1 MGKAADITEQCPI
14 STAVKVLNGKWKL
27 SILWYISRRT
37 VRFNELQ
44 RKLPN
49 ITQRT
54 LTIQLREL
62 ERDGI
67 IKRKAYA
74 EVPPRVEYSLT
85 TFGESVKPILF
96 AMCRWGKN
104 YKKVFKDNETKKPAR
119 KYRLKISSDNP

>member
-1 MGKAADITEQCPI
+1 MGKAPDITEQCPI
-14 STAVKVLNGKWKL
+14 STSVKILNGKWKL

-37 VRFNELQ
+37 IRFNELQ
-44 RKLPN
+44 RKLSN

-54 LTIQLREL
+54 LTMQLREL
-62 ERDGI
+62 ERDGL

-85 TFGESVKPILF
+85 ELGETVKPILI

-104 YKKVFKDNETKKPAR
+104 YKKVFKSKENLFSGKIYKLKVSSKK
-119 KYRLKISSDNP
+119 

>member
-1 MGKAADITEQCPI
+1 MGKAPDFFEQCPM
-14 STAVKVLNGKWKL
+14 STSVKILNGKWKL

-37 VRFNELQ
+37 IRFNELQ

-54 LTIQLREL
+54 LTMQLREL
-62 ERDGI
+62 ERDGL

-85 TFGESVKPILF
+85 ELGETVKPILI

-104 YKKVFKDNETKKPAR
+104 YKKVFKNKSNHTSGKIYKLKVSSKK
-119 KYRLKISSDNP
+119 

>member
-1 MGKAADITEQCPI
+1 MGKAPDIFEQCPM
-14 STAVKVLNGKWKL
+14 STSVKILNGKWKL

-37 VRFNELQ
+37 IRFNELQ

-54 LTIQLREL
+54 LTMQLREL
-62 ERDGI
+62 ERDGL

-85 TFGESVKPILF
+85 ELGETVKPILI

-104 YKKVFKDNETKKPAR
+104 YKKVFKDSETKKPVR
-119 KYRLKISSDNP
+119 KYILKISSDNQ